1 MMVFLLVI
9 ASIVAY
15 LLGSI
20 PTSVWIGKWF
30 RGIDV
35 RDYGSGNAGATN
47 TMRVLGVALGIPV
60 VIIDIAKGFLAV
72 QLSFIHSGFLEI
84 FPDIVVLQL
93 ILGAFAVLGHI
104 YPVFAGF
111 RGGKGVATLFGVI
124 LAVHPAITLM
134 AIGVFLVVLLMVK
147 IVSVSSMVAGISFPV
162 FLFLFYPHSPLSL
175 KIFSVAVAI
184 LLLYTHRTNIRRL
197 VRKEEP
203 RATFLFGEKKRDE
216 GKLSE

>member
-1 MMVFLLVI
+1 MLVFLLVI
-9 ASIVAY
+9 AFVVAY

-20 PTSVWIGKWF
+20 PTSIWIGKWL

-47 TMRVLGVALGIPV
+47 TMRVLGVGLGIPV

-72 QLSFIHSGFLEI
+72 QLSFTHPGFLEI
-84 FPDIVVLQL
+84 FSDIVVLQL
-93 ILGAFAVLGHI
+93 ILGAFAIVGHI
-104 YPVFAGF
+104 YPVFASF

-124 LAVHPAITLM
+124 LAVHPVVTLM
-134 AIGVFLVVLLMVK
+134 SIGVFLIVLFIVK
-147 IVSVSSMVAGISFPV
+147 IVSVSSMLAGISFPV
-162 FLFLFYPHSPLSL
+162 FLFMVYPRSPLSL
-175 KIFSVAVAI
+175 KIFSIAVAI

-197 VRKEEP
+197 VRKEES
-203 RATFLFGEKKRDE
+203 RATFLFGEKKRDK